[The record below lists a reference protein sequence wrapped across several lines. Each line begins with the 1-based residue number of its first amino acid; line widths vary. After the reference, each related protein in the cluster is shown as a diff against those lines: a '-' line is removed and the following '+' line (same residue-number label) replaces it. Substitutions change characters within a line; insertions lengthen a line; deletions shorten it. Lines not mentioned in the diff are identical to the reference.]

1 MRKKGKLFTVIFTFL
16 FLLLSAAGCG
26 KEFDASGYLKAVLDN
41 SYKHD
46 PTAFLDQKIGSEEE
60 AEQLFQEGID
70 ANIAALTESA
80 SVSQEQ
86 EQNFRAIFEQ
96 IYAQADYTVGEAQ
109 KQEDDSY
116 VVTVTYRPMT
126 LFADTQPQLE
136 EQTEQLTNSY
146 MEQIAAG
153 GEAPDE
159 ETLTGEIMELYMGI
173 LQDAAGSVNYGE
185 ETSCQVRIQ
194 LDDNVYIPNTDD
206 LMTLE
211 NGILGVG
218 A

>member
-46 PTAFLDQKIGSEEE
+46 PTAFLEQKIGSEEE

-116 VVTVTYRPMT
+116 VVTVTLPAHDAFCRYP
-126 LFADTQPQLE
+126 AP
-136 EQTEQLTNSY
+136 
-146 MEQIAAG
+146 AG
-153 GEAPDE
+153 GTDGAADK
-159 ETLTGEIMELYMGI
+159 LLY
-173 LQDAAGSVNYGE
+173 
-185 ETSCQVRIQ
+185 
-194 LDDNVYIPNTDD
+194 
-206 LMTLE
+206 
-211 NGILGVG
+211 G
-218 A
+218 ADCGRRRSS